1 MPLSKSESQQKKK
14 PTRQC
19 KHKQT
24 HIGDGDVRLINDRT
38 NDDGTN
44 DTDDNL
50 IVVSPERGTRP
61 LPEQIFD
68 NAANFSISILSTE

>member
-1 MPLSKSESQQKKK
+1 MSLSKSKLHQKKK
-14 PTRQC
+14 PTRQY
-19 KHKQT
+19 KRKQT
-24 HIGDGDVRLINDRT
+24 PAGYGDVRLINDRT
-38 NDDGTN
+38 NDVETN